1 MPIPMGH
8 FELFQWDLE
17 HPGNWSW
24 NSLLFQSSIPIA
36 RSRHTRA
43 LFQGCVCV
51 SSSCRGGFLFINK
64 PTSKQIC
71 PVWLQGQGIGFMRRG
86 TPLWGVGGVGLPPFY
101 SVFLLSWPC
110 PIALSPADRRLA
122 CPVTYLLSS
131 QTFVK
136 RGLLKIDYYFGFSGY
151 NACAGRQTLGY
162 GFPVVQH

>member
-1 MPIPMGH
+1 MKLACFRVVFPLLALVI
-8 FELFQWDLE
+8 LE
-17 HPGNWSW
+17 PY
-24 NSLLFQSSIPIA
+24 
-36 RSRHTRA
+36 TRA
-43 LFQGCVCV
+43 P
-51 SSSCRGGFLFINK
+51 SCRGGFLCINK

>member
-1 MPIPMGH
+1 
-8 FELFQWDLE
+8 
-17 HPGNWSW
+17 
-24 NSLLFQSSIPIA
+24 
-36 RSRHTRA
+36 
-43 LFQGCVCV
+43 
-51 SSSCRGGFLFINK
+51 
-64 PTSKQIC
+64 
-71 PVWLQGQGIGFMRRG
+71 MRLG

>member
-8 FELFQWDLE
+8 FELFQWLTSNILGIDHE
-17 HPGNWSW
+17 TR
-24 NSLLFQSSIPIA
+24 LFQSSIPIA
-36 RSRHTRA
+36 RSRHTTA
-43 LFQGCVCV
+43 LFQGCVRV
-51 SSSCRGGFLFINK
+51 SSSCRGGFLCINK
-64 PTSKQIC
+64 PMSKQIC